1 MQRRRTPP
9 TRPTTRSTRPATSR
23 WTPATPPPATRP
35 AKPPQALGRTRA
47 ARLARAALFLC
58 AAIGQSAAGSSSG
71 RQGTMRKFVAVAALA
86 AGIAALGACNRGGD
100 SNALTAEDNAQL
112 NEASNMLD
120 ASPDSL
126 AVGNVTLGNGEN
138 AAGDSVEGDE

>member
-1 MQRRRTPP
+1 
-9 TRPTTRSTRPATSR
+9 
-23 WTPATPPPATRP
+23 
-35 AKPPQALGRTRA
+35 
-47 ARLARAALFLC
+47 
-58 AAIGQSAAGSSSG
+58 
-71 RQGTMRKFVAVAALA
+71 MRKIVAAAALA
-86 AGIAALGACNRGGD
+86 MGIAALGACGKGGD

-138 AAGDSVEGDE
+138 AAGDSVAGDNGVDTGNDE